1 MALPRIIVWASIA
14 VLVVAFILKIFVLT
28 NSIPGF
34 DEMGISYIANQ
45 LVQGKS
51 LYTDYF
57 DHKPPLMHYSLAVF
71 FNFLPLTPIAIF
83 GISFLFDTL
92 LLFSIFLVC
101 RKLYGMSY
109 GVLAAATYSVFNY
122 NLSLNTEIV
131 LAILG
136 IIAWLIYYNYRKTS
150 KVHALFLCGILIGLS
165 LWFKQSGLM
174 FYIPLVLHSLFLGI
188 RDKTLKR
195 SIKEV
200 ALMTLGVLLV
210 SIPLLSLMLY
220 SVGSFFIFSILS
232 FNFQF
237 SASTSILF
245 QLGKGII
252 LSLQLLGIL
261 GAIIVTGINSRNR
274 DKSDSSIYWMILVIW
289 LFIITSKE
297 IFFQHFFQLIPFVI
311 ILATGVIHKSLSKIQ
326 FTLSLILIISITL
339 LLVQGLE
346 QVTRSQLSEEY
357 IQQREVVSYINQSV
371 PKEAR
376 IFSDNPTYAVLSNRE
391 INNRLIHIAPSFA
404 SVFDY
409 SFMCLEDYLILTHR
423 QKFLKKEVQDCI
435 KNNFT
440 IEKEFR
446 NIGESYVSIYKKD

>member
-1 MALPRIIVWASIA
+1 M
-14 VLVVAFILKIFVLT
+14 
-28 NSIPGF
+28 
-34 DEMGISYIANQ
+34 
-45 LVQGKS
+45 
-51 LYTDYF
+51 
-57 DHKPPLMHYSLAVF
+57 
-71 FNFLPLTPIAIF
+71 
-83 GISFLFDTL
+83 
-92 LLFSIFLVC
+92 
-101 RKLYGMSY
+101 
-109 GVLAAATYSVFNY
+109 
-122 NLSLNTEIV
+122 
-131 LAILG
+131 
-136 IIAWLIYYNYRKTS
+136 
-150 KVHALFLCGILIGLS
+150 
-165 LWFKQSGLM
+165 
-174 FYIPLVLHSLFLGI
+174 
-188 RDKTLKR
+188 
-195 SIKEV
+195 
-200 ALMTLGVLLV
+200 
-210 SIPLLSLMLY
+210 
-220 SVGSFFIFSILS
+220 
-232 FNFQF
+232 
-237 SASTSILF
+237 
-245 QLGKGII
+245 
-252 LSLQLLGIL
+252 
-261 GAIIVTGINSRNR
+261 
-274 DKSDSSIYWMILVIW
+274 
-289 LFIITSKE
+289 
-297 IFFQHFFQLIPFVI
+297 IPFVI